1 MSQSEYLRYYRAQRG
16 GEIPVFR
23 GGQSGAGLGDILR
36 GIFRFLTPLAL
47 RGVQA
52 FAGNAPASTR
62 AGMSMAEAARSAIR
76 PALVAAGGSGLSHVV
91 DAVAPGLIPRSSQQS
106 GNGTLFDGENGVPTT
121 EKAIKRYKRSAA
133 HQEEPADIPVAK
145 RPAKRVGKH
154 VREAHYNF

>member
-52 FAGNAPASTR
+52 FAGSALASSR
-62 AGMSMAEAARSAIR
+62 AGMSIADAARSAIR
-76 PALVAAGGSGLSHVV
+76 PALAAAGGSGFSHVV
-91 DAVAPGLIPRSSQQS
+91 DAVAPGLIPRSTQQS
-106 GNGTLFDGENGVPTT
+106 GSGTLFDGENGVPTT
-121 EKAIKRYKRSAA
+121 EKAIKRYKRSAT
-133 HQEEPADIPVAK
+133 QPEEPADIPAAK
-145 RPAKRVGKH
+145 RPTKRVGKN
-154 VREAHYNF
+154 VRVAHYNF

>member
-52 FAGNAPASTR
+52 FAGSALASTR
-62 AGMSMAEAARSAIR
+62 AGMSMAEAAKSAIR
-76 PALVAAGGSGLSHVV
+76 PALAAAGGPGLPNVV
-91 DAVAPGLIPRSSQQS
+91 DAMAPGLIPRSTHQS
-106 GNGTLFDGENGVPTT
+106 GSGTLFDGENGVPTT
-121 EKAIKRYKRSAA
+121 DKAIKRYKRSAT
-133 HQEEPADIPVAK
+133 QQDDQADIPAAK
-145 RPAKRVGKH
+145 RPAKRVGKK
-154 VREAHYNF
+154 VRETHYNF